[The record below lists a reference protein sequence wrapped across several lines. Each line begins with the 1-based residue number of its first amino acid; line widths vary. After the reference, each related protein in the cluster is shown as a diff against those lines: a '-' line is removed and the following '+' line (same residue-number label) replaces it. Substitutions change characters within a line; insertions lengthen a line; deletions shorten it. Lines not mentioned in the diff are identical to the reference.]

1 MKTIFINGIQFIIQ
15 SFCKDYC
22 YLVAPL
28 PESISSIRIN
38 FWAFHCNQKERIF
51 ESNQKT
57 DKRWFDFVTQ
67 IDVLKIENQLNN
79 ILVMKPI
86 SLPNQLSFF

>member
-1 MKTIFINGIQFIIQ
+1 MKTIKINNIYFVVQ

-28 PESISSIRIN
+28 PQAISSIRIN
-38 FWAFHCNQKERIF
+38 FWAFHCNQKERVF

-57 DKRWFDFVTQ
+57 DKIGF
-67 IDVLKIENQLNN
+67 
-79 ILVMKPI
+79 
-86 SLPNQLSFF
+86 LSTM